1 VWPLSFGEVA
11 TLHNTLHLNRS
22 VDMNFSVLTSQF
34 WSLALQG
41 LALGLIYALVSLGYT
56 MVYGVLRLINFA
68 NSEVFMVGTFAT
80 LYIETHIFG
89 YAISAPSLH
98 GFKLIYTLAAAFL
111 ASMLA
116 CALLA
121 IVVELVAYRRL
132 RARGANRLA
141 SLISAIGV
149 SIFLLEGMRIITISR
164 PMTTPRLLDK
174 WSFGTFHGANFRI
187 DTMMAIVF
195 PILIFFVLD
204 QFVRRS
210 RLGKSI
216 RAVSM
221 SEENSKL
228 MGINI
233 NRVITLTF
241 CIGGLTTGAAAFLYT
256 TVYENTI
263 FNVGFNMG
271 IAAFTAAVLG
281 GIGNLRGAFFGGLAL
296 GLLEQF
302 ASAVLGSQW
311 KAITVFTVLVVVL
324 LFKPNGLFGE
334 AVQQTRT

>member
-1 VWPLSFGEVA
+1 
-11 TLHNTLHLNRS
+11 
-22 VDMNFSVLTSQF
+22 MNFSVIATEF
-34 WSLALQG
+34 PSLLLQG
-41 LALGLIYALVSLGYT
+41 LALGLIYALVALGYT

-68 NSEVFMVGTFAT
+68 NSEVFMIGTFAT
-80 LYIETHIFG
+80 LYVQVNILGFTNGSEPIRGLRLF
-89 YAISAPSLH
+89 YSLA
-98 GFKLIYTLAAAFL
+98 LCLVV
-111 ASMLA
+111 SMLVS
-116 CALLA
+116 A
-121 IVVELVAYRRL
+121 IVAVLVELVAYRRL
-132 RARGANRLA
+132 RAKGANRLA

-149 SIFLLEGMRIITISR
+149 SIFLMELVGLLTGSR
-164 PMTTPRLLDK
+164 PRSGARLLEK
-174 WSFGTFHGANFRI
+174 WSLFEIGGANFRI
-187 DTMMAIVF
+187 DTVIAIVL
-195 PILIFFVLD
+195 PIVIFIILN
-204 QFVRRS
+204 QFVTNS

-241 CIGGLTTGAAAFLYT
+241 IIGGLTTGAASFLFM
-256 TVYENTI
+256 TVYENTTFTI
-263 FNVGFNMG
+263 GFNMG

-281 GIGNLRGAFFGGLAL
+281 GIGNLRGAFFGGIAL

-302 ASAVLGSQW
+302 ASAIIGSEW
-311 KAITVFTVLVVVL
+311 KAVTVFVVLVLVL

>member
-1 VWPLSFGEVA
+1 
-11 TLHNTLHLNRS
+11 
-22 VDMNFSVLTSQF
+22 MNFSVVVDQF
-34 WSLALQG
+34 WSLAFQG
-41 LALGLIYALVSLGYT
+41 LALGLIYSLVSLGYT

-68 NSEVFMVGTFAT
+68 NSEVFMVGTFSV
-80 LYIETHIFG
+80 LYLQVYILGVPIG
-89 YAISAPSLH
+89 APTLH
-98 GFKLIYTLAAAFL
+98 GAKLIAYLAVSL
-111 ASMLA
+111 IGSMIA
-116 CALLA
+116 CAILA
-121 IVVELVAYRRL
+121 IIVELVAYRRL

-149 SIFLLEGMRIITISR
+149 SIALLEGFSMITGARGKIA
-164 PMTTPRLLDK
+164 PRLLDK
-174 WSFGTFHGANFRI
+174 WSLGEVAGANFRI
-187 DTMMAIVF
+187 DQVMAIVMPVIIF
-195 PILIFFVLD
+195 LILDRFVTK
-204 QFVRRS
+204 S

-228 MGINI
+228 MGIDI

-256 TVYENTI
+256 TVYENTV
-263 FNVGFNMG
+263 FNVGFNIG

-281 GIGNLRGAFFGGLAL
+281 GIGNLRGAFYGGLSL
-296 GLLEQF
+296 GMLEQF
-302 ASAVLGSQW
+302 SSAILGSQW
-311 KAITVFTVLVVVL
+311 KAITVFVVLVVIL